1 MRGLIRNNLYSMES
15 NILLAFVLSAFLAVS
30 ALLMKSPA
38 ATPYIIAIQV
48 FLFVVNIGTSLR
60 ADEMSKWSKYEITL
74 PVSRGNLVLA
84 KYVSV
89 VILLVLGIFMGA
101 VTVLLSCVSG
111 HMMTLPTLLRGF
123 EVGLTLSFFSIAVM
137 YPLVLKFGTEKNE
150 LILILSTFGA
160 IGMQLLTA
168 ACLAQWTG
176 GMNMR
181 HPLVEAV
188 STLVAIIVFFAS
200 YFVSVKIHKG
210 KEF

>member
-1 MRGLIRNNLYSMES
+1 MPLIVHFAVHNDLGFIQRIKLCRA
-15 NILLAFVLSAFLAVS
+15 AFDNS
-30 ALLMKSPA
+30 
-38 ATPYIIAIQV
+38 
-48 FLFVVNIGTSLR
+48 
-60 ADEMSKWSKYEITL
+60 
-74 PVSRGNLVLA
+74 
-84 KYVSV
+84 
-89 VILLVLGIFMGA
+89 
-101 VTVLLSCVSG
+101 
-111 HMMTLPTLLRGF
+111 TLLRGF

-168 ACLAQWTG
+168 ACLAQWTD

>member
-15 NILLAFVLSAFLAVS
+15 SIILAFVLSAFLAVS
-30 ALLMKSPA
+30 SLFMKSDIS
-38 ATPYIIAIQV
+38 TPLIIAIQV

-60 ADEMSKWSKYEITL
+60 ADEVSKWSKYEITL
-74 PVSRGNLVLA
+74 PVSRGKLVLA
-84 KYVSV
+84 KYISV
-89 VILLVLGIFMGA
+89 VILLVFGMLMGT
-101 VTVLLSCVSG
+101 VTALLSSISG
-111 HMMTLPTLLRGF
+111 QSMTLPTLLRGF

-137 YPLVLKFGTEKNE
+137 YPLVLKLGIEKNE

-168 ACLAQWTG
+168 ACLAKWTD

-181 HPLVEAV
+181 HPLVEAAAA
-188 STLVAIIVFFAS
+188 LIAMIMFFVS
-200 YFVSVKIHKG
+200 YFVSVKVHKS